1 MTNTAVIPSRQRRTV
16 LRAAGGA
23 IALAAL
29 PRALAR
35 QPLLTGAEMDAIALE
50 FVPDAARLHPSL
62 QPRFAPGSRCGACY
76 FFQGRP
82 SSEAAPCTVF
92 AGYRVPA
99 TGWCREFAPRS

>member
-1 MTNTAVIPSRQRRTV
+1 MTKTGVIHSRQRRSV

-29 PRALAR
+29 PKAVAR
-35 QPLLTGAEMDAIALE
+35 LPLLTGTEMDAIALE
-50 FVPDAARLHPSL
+50 FVPDATRLYPSL
-62 QPRFAPGSRCGACY
+62 QPRYTPGSRCSECY
-76 FFQGRP
+76 FYQGGR
-82 SSEAAPCTVF
+82 SSETAPCTVF

>member
-1 MTNTAVIPSRQRRTV
+1 MKHAPAVSQRRAV
-16 LRAAGGA
+16 LQAAAGA
-23 IALAAL
+23 LALAAL

-50 FVPDAARLHPSL
+50 FVTDATRLHPSL
-62 QPRFAPGSRCGACY
+62 QPRYTPGSRCGEC
-76 FFQGRP
+76 FFYQGRR
-82 SSEAAPCTVF
+82 SSDAAPCTVF